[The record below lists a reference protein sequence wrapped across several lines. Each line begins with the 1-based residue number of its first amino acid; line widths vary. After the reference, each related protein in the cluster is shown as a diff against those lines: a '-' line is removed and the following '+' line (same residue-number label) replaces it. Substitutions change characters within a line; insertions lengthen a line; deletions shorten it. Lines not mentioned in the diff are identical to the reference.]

1 MQLSRIDVIANVLP
15 SFKWPIVYN
24 YLSSDVSMVE
34 ETGIPEKITDF
45 SQVIDKR
52 YHIMLYRVHLA
63 ISVIRTHNFS
73 GKESPDI
80 PMNALI
86 FLKH

>member
-34 ETGIPEKITDF
+34 ETGIPGEDH
-45 SQVIDKR
+45 R
-52 YHIMLYRVHLA
+52 
-63 ISVIRTHNFS
+63 
-73 GKESPDI
+73 
-80 PMNALI
+80 
-86 FLKH
+86 FLTSH